1 MQLFLQYFFSLVQ
14 SLVKAHKKKSF
25 LFKKQIHYT
34 VRYKYNSI
42 CCLTMAVDDDDSS
55 CSTTSTYSINR
66 IGGIYNADIIYRHR
80 KTGKI
85 NKQLSYNV
93 RNSIIIK
100 PIDLTD
106 NGPPSTLPPPSTP
119 SVPSTVQYNR
129 ITPSTEESFESIL
142 YE

>member
-1 MQLFLQYFFSLVQ
+1 
-14 SLVKAHKKKSF
+14 
-25 LFKKQIHYT
+25 
-34 VRYKYNSI
+34 
-42 CCLTMAVDDDDSS
+42 MAVDDDSS

-93 RNSIIIK
+93 RNSIIIQ

-106 NGPPSTLPPPSTP
+106 NDPSTLPPPTTP

-129 ITPSTEESFESIL
+129 ITPPISTEESFESIL

>member
-1 MQLFLQYFFSLVQ
+1 
-14 SLVKAHKKKSF
+14 
-25 LFKKQIHYT
+25 
-34 VRYKYNSI
+34 
-42 CCLTMAVDDDDSS
+42 MAIDDDDSS
-55 CSTTSTYSINR
+55 CATCSSDSTYSVNR
-66 IGGIYNADIIYRHR
+66 NGGIYNADITYRHR
-80 KTGKI
+80 KTGVI

-93 RNSIIIK
+93 RNSIIIE

-106 NGPPSTLPPPSTP
+106 NDPPSTLPPPPSTP

>member
-1 MQLFLQYFFSLVQ
+1 
-14 SLVKAHKKKSF
+14 
-25 LFKKQIHYT
+25 
-34 VRYKYNSI
+34 
-42 CCLTMAVDDDDSS
+42 MAVDDDDSS

-66 IGGIYNADIIYRHR
+66 IGGIYNADIVYRHR

-93 RNSIIIK
+93 RNSIIIQ

-129 ITPSTEESFESIL
+129 ITPATEESFDSIL

>member
-1 MQLFLQYFFSLVQ
+1 
-14 SLVKAHKKKSF
+14 
-25 LFKKQIHYT
+25 
-34 VRYKYNSI
+34 
-42 CCLTMAVDDDDSS
+42 MAIDDDDGS

-106 NGPPSTLPPPSTP
+106 NDNPSTLPHVPSTP

-129 ITPSTEESFESIL
+129 ITPLTSTEESSDSIL

>member
-1 MQLFLQYFFSLVQ
+1 
-14 SLVKAHKKKSF
+14 
-25 LFKKQIHYT
+25 
-34 VRYKYNSI
+34 
-42 CCLTMAVDDDDSS
+42 MAIEDDDGSCGTCSS
-55 CSTTSTYSINR
+55 DSTYSINR

-93 RNSIIIK
+93 RNSIIIQ

-129 ITPSTEESFESIL
+129 ITPPTSTEESFESIL
-142 YE
+142 FE

>member
-1 MQLFLQYFFSLVQ
+1 
-14 SLVKAHKKKSF
+14 
-25 LFKKQIHYT
+25 
-34 VRYKYNSI
+34 
-42 CCLTMAVDDDDSS
+42 MAIDDDDSS

-93 RNSIIIK
+93 RNSIIIQ

-106 NGPPSTLPPPSTP
+106 NDPSTLPPPTTP

>member
-1 MQLFLQYFFSLVQ
+1 
-14 SLVKAHKKKSF
+14 
-25 LFKKQIHYT
+25 
-34 VRYKYNSI
+34 
-42 CCLTMAVDDDDSS
+42 MAVDDDDSS

-106 NGPPSTLPPPSTP
+106 NDPPSILPPPSTP

-129 ITPSTEESFESIL
+129 VTPPNSTEESFESIL

>member
-1 MQLFLQYFFSLVQ
+1 
-14 SLVKAHKKKSF
+14 
-25 LFKKQIHYT
+25 
-34 VRYKYNSI
+34 
-42 CCLTMAVDDDDSS
+42 MAIEDDDGSCATCSS
-55 CSTTSTYSINR
+55 DSTYSVNR
-66 IGGIYNADIIYRHR
+66 NGGIYNAGIIYRI
-80 KTGKI
+80 I

-93 RNSIIIK
+93 RNSIIIH

-106 NGPPSTLPPPSTP
+106 NDFPSTLPPPSTP

>member
-1 MQLFLQYFFSLVQ
+1 
-14 SLVKAHKKKSF
+14 
-25 LFKKQIHYT
+25 
-34 VRYKYNSI
+34 
-42 CCLTMAVDDDDSS
+42 MAIDDDDSS
-55 CSTTSTYSINR
+55 CSTTSTYSVNR
-66 IGGIYNADIIYRHR
+66 IGGIYNADIVYRHR

-106 NGPPSTLPPPSTP
+106 NDPPSTLPPPSTP

-129 ITPSTEESFESIL
+129 ITPSTEVSFESIL

>member
-1 MQLFLQYFFSLVQ
+1 
-14 SLVKAHKKKSF
+14 
-25 LFKKQIHYT
+25 
-34 VRYKYNSI
+34 
-42 CCLTMAVDDDDSS
+42 MAIDDDDSS
-55 CSTTSTYSINR
+55 CTTCSSDSTYSINR

-80 KTGKI
+80 KTGVI

-106 NGPPSTLPPPSTP
+106 NDPPPTLPPPSTP
-119 SVPSTVQYNR
+119 SVPSIVQYNQ
-129 ITPSTEESFESIL
+129 ITPATEESFESIL

>member
-1 MQLFLQYFFSLVQ
+1 
-14 SLVKAHKKKSF
+14 
-25 LFKKQIHYT
+25 
-34 VRYKYNSI
+34 
-42 CCLTMAVDDDDSS
+42 MAVDDDDSS

-93 RNSIIIK
+93 RNSIIIH

-106 NGPPSTLPPPSTP
+106 NDLPSTLPPPSTP

-129 ITPSTEESFESIL
+129 ITPSTEVSFESIL